1 MDERF
6 ARRIGGSVAESV
18 AESVA
23 RRVVGDGARP
33 GQLICPS
40 LVGWLRFWGVAAL
53 LSGWFAG
60 GVLGQ
65 ESGSSAVAASQLF
78 DLWPAESG
86 ERLPGD
92 PADFSLPPEGDT
104 SGPDGGRVAG
114 RPVIRLGNVSR
125 PQVEVF
131 HPSGGVSGRGAVVI
145 CPGGGYHILAYD
157 LEGTEVASWLNSL
170 GLTAVV
176 LKYRV
181 PARPGDERWRAAVID
196 AQRAV
201 SWTRQQ
207 AGDWGVDPQKIGILG
222 FSAGGHA
229 AALVGSDL
237 ERQYP
242 AVDGVDQVSSRPDFS
257 LLIYP
262 GYLAEGG
269 ELSPLL
275 RESQR
280 FPPTFLVHTHDD
292 RVTPLSS
299 LTFAAHLHKLGV
311 PVELH
316 LYRAGGHGYGLRETE
331 LPVTR
336 WPKAAAEW
344 LRGLSLVTDS
354 P

>member
-6 ARRIGGSVAESV
+6 AGRIGGGVAVAEP
-18 AESVA
+18 VA
-23 RRVVGDGARP
+23 RRVARDGARP
-33 GQLICPS
+33 RQLICPS
-40 LVGWLRFWGVAAL
+40 LVGLVRFWGAVAMF
-53 LSGWFAG
+53 SGLVV
-60 GVLGQ
+60 GVASGQ
-65 ESGSSAVAASQLF
+65 ESSPAAAIAGRVF
-78 DLWPAESG
+78 DLWPG
-86 ERLPGD
+86 DRTDPLPGE

-131 HPSGGVSGRGAVVI
+131 HPSDGVPGRGAVVI

-207 AGDWGVDPQKIGILG
+207 AGAWGVDPQKIGILG

-229 AALVGSDL
+229 AALVSSDL

-275 RESQR
+275 RESQQ
-280 FPPTFLVHTHDD
+280 FPPTFLVHTNDD

-336 WPKAAAEW
+336 WPKAAAQW
-344 LRGLSLVTDS
+344 LRGLSMVPGS

>member
-1 MDERF
+1 MDIGSEARVKGGVMEGLAGERVGRLSSV
-6 ARRIGGSVAESV
+6 RRGG
-18 AESVA
+18 
-23 RRVVGDGARP
+23 R
-33 GQLICPS
+33 
-40 LVGWLRFWGVAAL
+40 WGVRLGGVLAL
-53 LSGWFAG
+53 LSGLWA
-60 GVLGQ
+60 VVAVGQ
-65 ESGSSAVAASQLF
+65 ESLPAGGSVGQCF
-78 DLWPAESG
+78 DLWPEAWVG
-86 ERLPGD
+86 RLPGD

-104 SGPDGGRVAG
+104 SGLSGGQVAG

-131 HPSGGVSGRGAVVI
+131 HPLDGVVGRGAVVI

-157 LEGTEVASWLNSL
+157 LEGTEVAGWLNSV

-181 PARPGDERWRAAVID
+181 PARPGDERWRVAVSD

-207 AGDWGVDPQKIGILG
+207 AAEWGVDPQKIGILG

-229 AALVGSDL
+229 AALVSSGL

-242 AVDGVDQVSSRPDFS
+242 LIDAVDQVSCRPDYS

-269 ELSPLL
+269 ELIPRL
-275 RESQR
+275 RESSQ
-280 FPPTFLVHTHDD
+280 FPPTYLVHTHDD
-292 RVTPLSS
+292 PVTPLSS
-299 LTFAAHLHKLGV
+299 LTFAAHLHKLAV

-336 WPKAAAEW
+336 WPRAATEW
-344 LRGLSLVTDS
+344 LRGLSVVADS